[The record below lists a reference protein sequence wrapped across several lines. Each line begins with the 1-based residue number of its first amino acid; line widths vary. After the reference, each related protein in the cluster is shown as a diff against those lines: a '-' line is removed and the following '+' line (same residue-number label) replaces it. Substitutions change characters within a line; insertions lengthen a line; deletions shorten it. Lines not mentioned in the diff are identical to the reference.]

1 MVKIE
6 YNYRYVVKITKKNGI
21 NHIFLCND
29 KEIVRLCE
37 NYCFNKIDFNNFI
50 LISNLMFLFF

>member
-21 NHIFLCND
+21 NHIFLSTD